1 MIKKVIKKLY
11 RLAPD
16 RLKLA
21 YFYTVSGGRPW
32 SGGYITYKFRYI
44 GKVLRDSAILKNF
57 TEAAPLPA
65 KYGYS
70 IDERVVEYPW
80 ALTRI
85 PAGPG
90 KLLDAGS
97 ALNYREVLD
106 FPSLRE
112 KKITIANLN
121 KEVNDFS
128 NRGIEYV
135 YADMRALP
143 LKDSEFDVVTCIS
156 TLEHVGLDNVVYTR
170 DAAHHEAKTSDF
182 EKALLEMKR
191 VLVPGGKLL
200 LTVPFGKYKNFG
212 WFQQFGIAQADQT
225 VSAFVPARFTATY
238 FGYTK
243 DGWNITDKEVAAR
256 AEYFPVFETKYFN
269 PKSSKDF
276 DADMA
281 AGARAVFCVELVK

>member
-112 KKITIANLN
+112 KKITIVNLN
-121 KEVNDFS
+121 KEENDFG
-128 NRGIEYV
+128 NRGINYV

-143 LKDSEFDVVTCIS
+143 FKDCEFDAVTCIS
-156 TLEHVGLDNVVYTR
+156 TLEHVGLDNVAYTGN
-170 DAAHHEAKTSDF
+170 AVHHEAKTGDF

-191 VLVPGGKLL
+191 VLKPGGKLL

-212 WFQQFGIAQADQT
+212 WFQQFDQALADKA
-225 VSAFVPARFTATY
+225 VNIFSPARSTATY

-243 DGWNITDKEVAAR
+243 GGWNIVNKETAAQ
-256 AEYFPVFETKYFN
+256 AEYFPVFETKYFD
-269 PKSSKDF
+269 PKSVKDF
-276 DADMA
+276 DADVA
-281 AGARAVFCVELVK
+281 AGARAVFCAELVK